1 MYINLSEIDL
11 TLFISVGGF
20 DKRSEGTRQC
30 GRLALQGGGGYV
42 QLLATPQ
49 QGCHY
54 RLPGEVQR
62 GMGGG
67 WTSITGTET
76 QMCTLRYIIF
86 LTMRYGVNPVFKNCC
101 FCLKL
106 GQVSLFLPSFF
117 YLFYSRTQT

>member
-1 MYINLSEIDL
+1 MTVTDL
-11 TLFISVGGF
+11 ILCISVGGF

-42 QLLATPQ
+42 HLLATPQ

-67 WTSITGTET
+67 WTSITGTHKHK
-76 QMCTLRYIIF
+76 R
-86 LTMRYGVNPVFKNCC
+86 VH
-101 FCLKL
+101 
-106 GQVSLFLPSFF
+106 
-117 YLFYSRTQT
+117 